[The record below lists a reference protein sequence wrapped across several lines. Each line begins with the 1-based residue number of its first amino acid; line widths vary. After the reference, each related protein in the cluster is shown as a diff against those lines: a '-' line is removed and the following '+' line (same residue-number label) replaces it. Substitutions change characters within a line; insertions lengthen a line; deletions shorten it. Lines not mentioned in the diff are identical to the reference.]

1 MLVPWLIKIHV
12 EMETQGDKFKPF
24 KATIRHCQQ
33 GLREHSWLGLGGDLQ
48 TKLWSGAEGS
58 AGDILDAAL
67 CNKIAALGIRWLEA
81 EGTGKKSMTMILF
94 VQDI

>member
-1 MLVPWLIKIHV
+1 
-12 EMETQGDKFKPF
+12 
-24 KATIRHCQQ
+24 
-33 GLREHSWLGLGGDLQ
+33 LGGDLQ